1 VTEDR
6 ADGLAAGRRAIG
18 HDLPAEEGQ
27 QNALVVRGVS
37 KTYPG
42 TTALKDVSMSVR
54 RGEFHALV
62 GGNGSGKSTLAKCL
76 AGVEHAD
83 PGGVFVV
90 SGSELDASA
99 MTPVQARERGLRF
112 VHQDPG
118 IFPDLSVAENLTLGF
133 GYETGV
139 AKRIRW
145 KEMRQRAAVEIE
157 KIGLDCKPDTIVGT
171 LGATSRTLVAI
182 ARALQGQD
190 EIDGGILVLD
200 EPTSAL
206 PKHEIQ
212 DLLATLRRLAER
224 GNAVMMIT
232 HHIGE
237 VVGVV
242 DRVSVLRDGRLVS
255 VLDAQTIT
263 EHELISE
270 IVGRPL
276 SAVYPEMPE
285 PSAETAVLEVQHLT
299 VGCLRD
305 VSLTVRE
312 GEVVGLAGLLGSGRT
327 TLLRTIFGDLRP
339 EAGRIVIDEKAS
351 NTKRPRIN
359 KKIGYVPEDRGGEAI
374 FADMSIRDNLTAA
387 SVPEFWGRLGMRHRD
402 EAKEAE
408 RLVADFGIKTTDAN
422 KPMSSLSGGNQQK
435 AILARWLRRK
445 PHLLLLDEPT
455 QGVDVGARADIYQI
469 VRNAVQEGMAA
480 LLVASDF
487 EELARVSD
495 RVIVVRDGRFVAE
508 VTAPIEADQIASL
521 AHLG

>member
-1 VTEDR
+1 VTSGR
-6 ADGLAAGRRAIG
+6 ADGFAVGQRTVG
-18 HDLPAEEGQ
+18 DDLVGNSHE
-27 QNALVVRGVS
+27 NALVVRGVS

-42 TTALKDVSMSVR
+42 TRALRDVSLTVK

-83 PGGVFVV
+83 SGGTFIV
-90 SGSELDASA
+90 SGAELDASS
-99 MTPVQARERGLRF
+99 MTPSQARSQGLRF

-118 IFPDLSVAENLTLGF
+118 IFPDLSVAENLTLGY

-145 KEMRQRAAVEIE
+145 SDMRARAAVQIE

-182 ARALQGQD
+182 ARALQDED
-190 EIDGGILVLD
+190 EIDGGVLVLD
-200 EPTSAL
+200 EPTAAL

-212 DLLATLRRLAER
+212 DLLATLRRVADM

-232 HHIGE
+232 HHPDE

-242 DRVSVLRDGRLVS
+242 DRVSVLRDGNLVD
-255 VLDAQTIT
+255 VLDAQAIT
-263 EHELISE
+263 EQQLISA

-276 SAVYPEMPE
+276 SAVFPAMPE
-285 PSAETAVLEVQHLT
+285 PSTEQSVLEVAHLT
-299 VGCLRD
+299 TGCLND
-305 VSLTVRE
+305 VSLTVHE
-312 GEVVGLAGLLGSGRT
+312 GEVVGLAGLLGTGRT

-339 EAGRIVIDEKAS
+339 AGGKIVIDGKES
-351 NTKRPRIN
+351 DTRRPRIN
-359 KKIGYVPEDRGGEAI
+359 KRIGYVPEDRGGEAI
-374 FADMSIRDNLTAA
+374 FADMSIRENLTAA
-387 SVPEFWGRLGMRHRD
+387 SVPEFWGRFGMRKRQ
-402 EAKEAE
+402 ESREAE
-408 RLVADFGIKTTDAN
+408 QLVKQFGIKTTDPDKA
-422 KPMSSLSGGNQQK
+422 MSSLSGGNQQK

-445 PHLLLLDEPT
+445 PKLLLLDEPT

-469 VRNAVQEGMAA
+469 VRDAVQAGMGV

-508 VTAPIEADQIASL
+508 ITAPLEPDHIASL